1 MKNNGRPEPNYAHLD
16 AIDSADCSPGSNCIR
31 CASSGDM
38 LISSSSRCWFF
49 FATTSTTQVVPTAP
63 ASSSSPAYL
72 LGTDGIW
79 QKRGSFRRLGRPED
93 YARLRRH
100 RRTSSEFRGAGTLAS
115 FAVLTSTSSP
125 VSSVITYSG
134 PSLSSSS
141 SLAAVIFLVT
151 PSWNSTNIGADPFPF
166 ASVFTPATN

>member
-1 MKNNGRPEPNYAHLD
+1 MKNNGRPEPNYTHLD
-16 AIDSADCSPGSNCIR
+16 AIASADCSPGSNCIR
-31 CASSGDM
+31 CASSGDT

-49 FATTSTTQVVPTAP
+49 FVTTSTTQVVPTAP

-79 QKRGSFRRLGRPED
+79 QKRGSFRRLGLPED

-100 RRTSSEFRGAGTLAS
+100 RCISSEFLGAAMLAS
-115 FAVLTSTSSP
+115 FATFTSTFSP

-134 PSLSSSS
+134 SSLSNNSSR
-141 SLAAVIFLVT
+141 ADTIFLVT
-151 PSWNSTNIGADPFPF
+151 PS
-166 ASVFTPATN
+166 